1 MSPEMLE
8 AIFVQRQQLVEHLI
22 ELVEDSCNSQNKHFR
37 LLVGMRGIGKTH
49 TIALLYHRLQ
59 EKTELQDKLLIA
71 WLKEEE
77 WGVSSWLDLLLR
89 IFQALE
95 KKYTVEYHL
104 KIAQQI
110 EDLYQL
116 PVEQAT
122 SAAEAIL
129 KEFIADKT
137 LLLLTENLDD
147 IFNGLGDLG
156 QKQFRAFLQN
166 HNLVSI
172 VATSQSLFNGVS
184 KKDAAFY
191 GFFTPEYLKKLTI
204 PEATNLLEKIA
215 ETRKDTELASFI
227 QSTTGKDRIKAIHH
241 LAGGNHRVYIIFS
254 QFLTRESLDE
264 LVQPV
269 MQTLDELTP
278 YYQARMQWLSP
289 QQRKIVE
296 LLCDTRNPI
305 TVKEIARKCFI
316 THQTAS
322 SQLKDL
328 RKKGYVVTVADIA
341 TGRESYYELQEPLMR
356 ICLEVKKQRGEP
368 IKLFIDF
375 LRIWYTEEELKQR
388 LEMLPKDCLE
398 RDYIEQALII
408 KNSIYISA
416 NYSND
421 LNSDR
426 NLDMGVF
433 NIINGNY
440 QEAITLFDQALNNN
454 KDNDYAWTNRGLCF
468 TNLKRYEAAIES
480 YEKSLSIN
488 KKSYLSWHHYGVS
501 LKNIKKY
508 NEAIKCFDL
517 SIQIEP
523 RYHISWNS
531 KGLLLMELKKYKEAL
546 DCYNKAL
553 EIKPEYHLALN
564 NKGLALYHMGEYDKA
579 IKSYRIALNIDP
591 KFYLSWNNLTLALI
605 DLNKYD
611 EAIESCEMGLRIEPN
626 FHSLWNNKGLA
637 LFHMKKYSEAISSYN
652 IALDIKHDFYSCW
665 NNKGLALHELGKYN
679 EAIESYNIS
688 LAIEPDF
695 HLSWNN
701 KGLALLA
708 LYKYKKA
715 IDCFNKALELNPEYY
730 IAWNHIG
737 LAKFRLFKHEEAIDY
752 FNKALEL
759 NPGYYKCLCNLGIV
773 LCLENQFKRAQLSFT
788 KALEIKQDF
797 SRARFGLSYV
807 FYKLEEY
814 TNSVESYNKVL
825 RNKSNL
831 EYINYD
837 RHYAYFDRI
846 EPILKLN
853 RWQEGFKDLNEA
865 LNRFQDSSDSYKGDT
880 KEYIK
885 IIWEST
891 TDIAVWK
898 TRLQTLVE
906 TYAKYDLAGE
916 LTKGIT
922 NHIPTLMSDM
932 VSDKAA
938 RSWLEI
944 WQDIAGDKP
953 ELSIALRFLKTAVE
967 YKETKGDRK
976 VLLQLARE
984 ERELIEELLA
994 KAE

>member
-1 MSPEMLE
+1 MLE

-49 TIALLYHRLQ
+49 TVALLYHRLQ

-95 KKYTVEYHL
+95 QKYTVEYHL
-104 KIAQQI
+104 KVAQQI
-110 EDLYQL
+110 EELYQL

-122 SAAEAIL
+122 AAAEAIL

-137 LLLLTENLDD
+137 LLLLTENLDE

-166 HNLVSI
+166 HNLITI
-172 VATSQSLFNGVS
+172 VATSQNLFNGVS

-254 QFLTRESLDE
+254 QFLTRKSLDE

-328 RKKGYVVTVADIA
+328 RKKGYVVTVADIP

-375 LRIWYTEEELKQR
+375 LRIWYTKEELEQR
-388 LEMLPKDCLE
+388 LETLPQDCLE
-398 RDYIEQALII
+398 REYIDYYLKSRSELIEFKPSYDFQDSDDDVLEQAATQIEMGNFEEALGFLEII
-408 KNSIYISA
+408 
-416 NYSND
+416 
-421 LNSDR
+421 
-426 NLDMGVF
+426 
-433 NIINGNY
+433 
-440 QEAITLFDQALNNN
+440 
-454 KDNDYAWTNRGLCF
+454 
-468 TNLKRYEAAIES
+468 
-480 YEKSLSIN
+480 
-488 KKSYLSWHHYGVS
+488 
-501 LKNIKKY
+501 IKKY
-508 NEAIKCFDL
+508 PSNSDLWVSHGVVLENLGLHNESILSYDKAIEIKH
-517 SIQIEP
+517 SNYSAWYYRGI
-523 RYHISWNS
+523 
-531 KGLLLMELKKYKEAL
+531 
-546 DCYNKAL
+546 AL
-553 EIKPEYHLALN
+553 ENLGKLEEA
-564 NKGLALYHMGEYDKA
+564 AVSYDKA
-579 IKSYRIALNIDP
+579 IKIQPKDKEIEIEIERYSIWLRLGYILVNLGKFREALESYERAIEIKIDSHEAWSKHGWTLSHLGKYEEGLESYHKAIEINSDYHLPWSLRGLTLLELGRYEEAIASFNRAIEIRTDFYETWYGKGLALRMLSRYEEAIASFDKAIKTEPNKDEAWTERGIALDNLGKLKEAIVSFDKAIKIKP
-591 KFYLSWNNLTLALI
+591 NNGEAWSNRGNVLSELGRLE
-605 DLNKYD
+605 
-611 EAIESCEMGLRIEPN
+611 EAIESFDE
-626 FHSLWNNKGLA
+626 A
-637 LFHMKKYSEAISSYN
+637 LKINPDNYESWLNRGNVLSE
-652 IALDIKHDFYSCW
+652 
-665 NNKGLALHELGKYN
+665 
-679 EAIESYNIS
+679 
-688 LAIEPDF
+688 
-695 HLSWNN
+695 LS
-701 KGLALLA
+701 
-708 LYKYKKA
+708 
-715 IDCFNKALELNPEYY
+715 
-730 IAWNHIG
+730 
-737 LAKFRLFKHEEAIDY
+737 RLEEAIASFD
-752 FNKALEL
+752 KA
-759 NPGYYKCLCNLGIV
+759 I
-773 LCLENQFKRAQLSFT
+773 
-788 KALEIKQDF
+788 EIKPNFYQAW
-797 SRARFGLSYV
+797 SNRGNVLSELGRLEEAIASFDKAIEIKPDCHQAWSNRGFV
-807 FYKLEEY
+807 LQKSGKLEEALL
-814 TNSVESYNKVL
+814 S
-825 RNKSNL
+825 
-831 EYINYD
+831 
-837 RHYAYFDRI
+837 FDNTLKFKPDCSQAHLGCI

-853 RWQEGFKDLNEA
+853 RWQEGFQDLDKA

-880 KEYIK
+880 TAYIK
-885 IIWEST
+885 IIWGST

-916 LTKGIT
+916 LTRGIT

-944 WQDIAGDKP
+944 WQEIAGDKP

-976 VLLQLARE
+976 VLLQLAKE
-984 ERELIEELLA
+984 ERELIEELLV
-994 KAE
+994 KAED